1 MEHTETCDI
10 CDETTTCVKNQSPL
24 TATRKRERERERA
37 WAPVLCSC
45 QRHGGSST
53 TRRKAPQ
60 RDQQP
65 RNHGSRG
72 KSPGGGQQ
80 LGRGQVWGTPVWRN
94 ACLFLSRLV
103 TIVCCIMRNEISILA
118 MLLRFFFLLIL
129 RWWLSQYGRT
139 VLRILLVSCW
149 YWF

>member
-24 TATRKRERERERA
+24 TATRKRERERA

-72 KSPGGGQQ
+72 KSPGGG
-80 LGRGQVWGTPVWRN
+80 GEAATREGQVWGTPVWRN